1 MSSKDKNLN
10 EWLSQAEQYALPNWD
25 QLSSIPL
32 YMDQVL
38 LFMSDVFD
46 LFESNE
52 NLPLLTSSMIN
63 NYVKNGLVEH
73 PDHKKYTRE
82 HLAKIVMIGM
92 LKQVLPI
99 QDIAVLFS
107 ESKDTKE
114 MFEAFVNAQDTAL
127 HETVEAI
134 KNTDSVPAVHH
145 ATALRL
151 VAEANARRAVA
162 EQILRSL
169 SPAQTDTEA
178 AKSKKNSKNK

>member
-1 MSSKDKNLN
+1 MSSKDINLDT
-10 EWLSQAEQYALPNWD
+10 WLEQAEQYALPNWD

-46 LFESNE
+46 LFENDEAS
-52 NLPLLTSSMIN
+52 PVLTSSMIN

-107 ESKDTKE
+107 ESADTKE
-114 MFEAFVNAQDTAL
+114 MFEAFTHAQDTAL

-134 KNTDSVPAVHH
+134 KNTESDPTGLH

-162 EQILRSL
+162 EQLLRSL
-169 SPAQTDTEA
+169 SPAQKDAEA
-178 AKSKKNSKNK
+178 KPKKNPKNK